1 VKIANWIACSAL
13 LGVAIACGGGGGS
26 GGGAGSMTDAGQ
38 HGSGSGGEHGNG
50 GSGASGGGSG
60 SGSGGHVSSG
70 TGSGGHDGSS
80 GGAGGSG
87 SASDAGEMPCTAK
100 CSAGEHCELV
110 RVMCIRAPCPPQPT
124 CVDDAPSGKGCGS
137 RGQAPCAAGEFCNFP
152 RSAQCGAADAPG
164 MCATQT
170 QICPDIYQPVCGCD
184 GQTYASECTANAA
197 GVSAASD
204 GPCES
209 TDASTPGAIDCD
221 PRKILCKRIAPEC
234 PEGQVPSVSGSCY
247 GDCVPLESCPCS
259 GPEQCPNPDTGT
271 CHMSAGHCGPYV

>member
-1 VKIANWIACSAL
+1 MKIAKWIACGVWIGAAL
-13 LGVAIACGGGGGS
+13 ACGGGGA
-26 GGGAGSMTDAGQ
+26 GGGAGLMDAG
-38 HGSGSGGEHGNG
+38 HSGSGSGGEHG
-50 GSGASGGGSG
+50 SG
-60 SGSGGHVSSG
+60 GSGGHGSGGNGSGGHNSSGGSG
-70 TGSGGHDGSS
+70 TGSGGRGD
-80 GGAGGSG
+80 GGAGAGSG
-87 SASDAGEMPCTAK
+87 GDAGETPCTAK
-100 CSAGEHCELV
+100 CSAGQHCELV
-110 RVMCIRAPCPPQPT
+110 QVMCIRAPCPPQPT
-124 CVDDAPSGKGCGS
+124 CVDDAASGKACGS
-137 RGQAPCAAGEFCNFP
+137 RGLGPCAAGEFCNFP

-164 MCATQT
+164 ACTTQT
-170 QICPDIYQPVCGCD
+170 QICPDIYLPVCGCD
-184 GQTYASECTANAA
+184 GQTYASECSANAA